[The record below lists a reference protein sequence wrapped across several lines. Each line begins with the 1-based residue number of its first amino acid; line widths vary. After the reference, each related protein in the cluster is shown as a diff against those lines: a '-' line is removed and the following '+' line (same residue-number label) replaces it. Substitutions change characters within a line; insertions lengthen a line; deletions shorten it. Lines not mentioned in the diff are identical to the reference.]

1 MSRVKLSTGF
11 LRMGAGLL
19 CVTMSTAVAY
29 ARRPHGAAQ
38 AAAVTNPGHVV
49 GAATAISGSTMS
61 VRTDAGLTYAVAIP
75 AGARLLR
82 VAPGDKDLSN
92 AQKIAASDVGVG
104 DRVLVRLA
112 AGATIPFDATSVIDI
127 PHAAIV
133 AKQREEQMA
142 WQRHGVGG
150 LVKSVDAANGVIV
163 ITSGTGAAAK
173 EETLKVTPATV
184 LRRYAPDSVDYA
196 RATAAPISAIRPG
209 DQLRALLAPD
219 TAGPDK
225 TVREAVSGSFRNI
238 AGKISSVN
246 AKDQTITLR
255 DLMTKKNV
263 TVHIG
268 PTSQMKKLTDE
279 QAKLIAASTT
289 APGTPGATHAP
300 MSGGEQGA
308 GAWQRRAAAAP
319 GAAAG
324 TAAGGMRSASAWAA
338 RAGGNAAAGDPQ
350 QIIRQAAVIQI
361 RDLRKGDAVMLVG
374 TAGDGDVSAIT
385 LLVGVEPLLES
396 SASTQNA
403 LMAGWSM
410 GSGEDEA
417 SSSSQ

>member
-1 MSRVKLSTGF
+1 
-11 LRMGAGLL
+11 
-19 CVTMSTAVAY
+19 
-29 ARRPHGAAQ
+29 
-38 AAAVTNPGHVV
+38 
-49 GAATAISGSTMS
+49 

-300 MSGGEQGA
+300 LPDE
-308 GAWQRRAAAAP
+308 RASAHGIRSVSPRTDSPSVSSAPLRHRQSPVAIAAAP
-319 GAAAG
+319 VAPSQSIP
-324 TAAGGMRSASAWAA
+324 RSLLSTPRLAS
-338 RAGGNAAAGDPQ
+338 RAKKETPHVPATSPEAH
-350 QIIRQAAVIQI
+350 
-361 RDLRKGDAVMLVG
+361 LR
-374 TAGDGDVSAIT
+374 S
-385 LLVGVEPLLES
+385 
-396 SASTQNA
+396 
-403 LMAGWSM
+403 
-410 GSGEDEA
+410 
-417 SSSSQ
+417 